1 MKHSYKVCILSAG
14 VGARMAGFTESL
26 NKSMLPLNY
35 KPVISHIIEEFEP
48 TVPLVV
54 VVGYRKDTLMQYLRT
69 AYPER
74 DIEFVEVD
82 KYTGPH
88 TGPGYSLLSAK
99 DKLQCPFIVSAAD
112 TIVLDKPVPPNYN
125 WVGVAPVED
134 TTRFCSFNIKDGAVV
149 EIYDKVKTSNKY
161 AFIGLAG
168 IKDYAEFWHSLETN
182 KTIIGGEVQLSN
194 GLEGLLE
201 KTLVAEK
208 FNWYDT
214 GTPES
219 YQQTCQAFKS
229 DFKNLDKKG
238 EQIYFVGDKVVKYFE
253 NADIAKKR
261 VERSRILAG
270 VVPEVIAHSDNFYVY
285 RKVPGNTLSAE
296 LTQDKFT
303 HYLDWL
309 SRNLW
314 KDVPLGPEKQS
325 EFSKAC
331 MDFYKEKT
339 LKRLD
344 AFYEKTKMHDAEM
357 TINGVRTPALHE
369 MLARVDWNSLSHGVP
384 SRIHGDLVFDNV
396 VVAQNGSAG
405 ANGNGHSFT
414 LLDWRQEFAG
424 LLEYGDLY
432 YDLGKTYHALT
443 ITHDGIYKDLYSVSR
458 EGSDIHVDFYT
469 NFRTNSC
476 KPIFEK
482 FIASKGYSLN
492 KVRLISAIIHLN
504 MSPLHHSPFDE
515 LLYYLGRLEL
525 YQCIYQKL

>member
-1 MKHSYKVCILSAG
+1 M
-14 VGARMAGFTESL
+14 
-26 NKSMLPLNY
+26 
-35 KPVISHIIEEFEP
+35 
-48 TVPLVV
+48 
-54 VVGYRKDTLMQYLRT
+54 
-69 AYPER
+69 
-74 DIEFVEVD
+74 
-82 KYTGPH
+82 
-88 TGPGYSLLSAK
+88 
-99 DKLQCPFIVSAAD
+99 
-112 TIVLDKPVPPNYN
+112 
-125 WVGVAPVED
+125 
-134 TTRFCSFNIKDGAVV
+134 
-149 EIYDKVKTSNKY
+149 
-161 AFIGLAG
+161 
-168 IKDYAEFWHSLETN
+168 
-182 KTIIGGEVQLSN
+182 
-194 GLEGLLE
+194 
-201 KTLVAEK
+201 
-208 FNWYDT
+208 
-214 GTPES
+214 
-219 YQQTCQAFKS
+219 
-229 DFKNLDKKG
+229 
-238 EQIYFVGDKVVKYFE
+238 
-253 NADIAKKR
+253 
-261 VERSRILAG
+261 ERSRILAG